1 MNPTTQK
8 ILEQVSRLYPID
20 RAELI
25 GHIIESFD
33 TEPDESISK
42 AWVNEAERR
51 LAEYKDGTMAVISEE
66 EVFRSI
72 ANEGSNKCL

>member
-1 MNPTTQK
+1 MKPTTLQ
-8 ILEQVSRLYPID
+8 ILEEVSHLYPID

-51 LAEYKDGTMAVISEE
+51 LAEYKDGTIAVISEE
-66 EVFRSI
+66 KVFRSI
-72 ANEGSNKCL
+72 ANERSNKYL